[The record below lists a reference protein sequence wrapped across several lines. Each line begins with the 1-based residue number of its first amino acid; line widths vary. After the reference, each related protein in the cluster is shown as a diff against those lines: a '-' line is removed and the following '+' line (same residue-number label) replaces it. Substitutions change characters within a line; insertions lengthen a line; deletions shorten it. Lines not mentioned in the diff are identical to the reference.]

1 MSEYHYGGQA
11 ILEGVMMRGR
21 QNVSVAVRAPS
32 GKIVTHREP
41 LDSPLYRSPLSK
53 LPFVRGLV
61 MLWDTLAL
69 GYRAL
74 TFSANVALEEEDVKF
89 GGGMMWGTLIVS
101 LLFGIGLFFL
111 LPTFLVGLIDR
122 TIDSAFLSN
131 LVEGFIRI
139 AIFLGYLAAISLLP
153 DIRRVFAYH
162 GAEHKAV
169 NAYEAGVPL
178 EVTSVQ
184 RRTTAHTRCGTSFL
198 LAVMVIFVLLS
209 TLLGR
214 PPFWQRLLWRIV
226 LIPVVAGISYEWLK
240 FSAAHDDHPVMR
252 WLTAP
257 GLALQRFSTREP
269 SDDMVEVAIVALRDV
284 IAADAGPSDAT
295 ADAALIQTL
304 QQNTAA

>member
-32 GKIVTHREP
+32 GKVITHRES

-74 TFSANVALEEEDVKF
+74 TFSANVALEEEDVEF

-101 LLFGIGLFFL
+101 LLFGIGLFFI
-111 LPTFLVGLIDR
+111 LPTFLVGLVDR
-122 TIDSAFLSN
+122 AIASAFLSN
-131 LVEGFIRI
+131 LAEGFIRI

-162 GAEHKAV
+162 GAEHKTV

-178 EVTSVQ
+178 EVAFVQ
-184 RRTTAHTRCGTSFL
+184 QHATTHTRCGTSFL
-198 LAVMVIFVLLS
+198 LAVMVIFVLLT

-214 PPFWQRLLWRIV
+214 PPFWERLLWRIV

-240 FSAAHDDHPVMR
+240 FSAAHHDHPLIR

-284 IAADAGPSDAT
+284 IAADAGLGEAIVDVAPASPAT
-295 ADAALIQTL
+295 
-304 QQNTAA
+304 

>member
-41 LDSPLYRSPLSK
+41 LDSPLDRSPIGK

-74 TFSANVALEEEDVKF
+74 TFSANVALEEEDVEF
-89 GGGMMWGTLIVS
+89 GGGMMWGTLLVS
-101 LLFGIGLFFL
+101 LLFGVGLFFI
-111 LPTFLVGLIDR
+111 LPTFLVGLVDR
-122 TIDSAFLSN
+122 FIASPFLSN
-131 LVEGFIRI
+131 LVEGVIRI
-139 AIFLGYLAAISLLP
+139 LIFLGYLAAISLLP

-162 GAEHKAV
+162 GAEHKTV

-184 RRTTAHTRCGTSFL
+184 RHTTAHTRCGTSFL
-198 LAVMVIFVLLS
+198 LVVMVIFVLLT

-214 PPFWQRLLWRIV
+214 PPFWQRLLWRII

-240 FSAAHDDHPVMR
+240 FSATHYAHPLMR

-284 IAADAGPSDAT
+284 IAADMGVSEAA
-295 ADAALIQTL
+295 ADAIS
-304 QQNTAA
+304 AA